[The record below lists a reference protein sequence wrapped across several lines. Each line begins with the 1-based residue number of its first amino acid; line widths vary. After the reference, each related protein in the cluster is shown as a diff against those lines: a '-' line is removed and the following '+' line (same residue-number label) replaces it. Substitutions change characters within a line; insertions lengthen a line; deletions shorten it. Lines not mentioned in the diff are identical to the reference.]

1 MNIGLKTR
9 FKVTPTLSSSGNCQF
24 CTVLEKPCLVVVTLF
39 FFFFFLGG
47 GGLGGVS
54 GSRDMSPQKFVQNSE
69 SLRLG
74 NNDMIQVE
82 AFKVDM
88 NSLAII
94 FLLE

>member
-1 MNIGLKTR
+1 MPLSCDNACYVWFYMGTSTLLCDLSEKLLLYLPSTR
-9 FKVTPTLSSSGNCQF
+9 AL
-24 CTVLEKPCLVVVTLF
+24 
-39 FFFFFLGG
+39 LGG
-47 GGLGGVS
+47 GGGGVGGVS
-54 GSRDMSPQKFVQNSE
+54 GSRDMSPQKFVQNSG

-74 NNDMIQVE
+74 NNGMIQVE

>member
-1 MNIGLKTR
+1 MVEAGSKIA
-9 FKVTPTLSSSGNCQF
+9 
-24 CTVLEKPCLVVVTLF
+24 
-39 FFFFFLGG
+39 
-47 GGLGGVS
+47 
-54 GSRDMSPQKFVQNSE
+54 GSRDMSPQKFVQNSG

-74 NNDMIQVE
+74 NNGMIQVE